1 MTKMRQK
8 NKFGMTKLNGYLV
21 YKFHIISIL
30 LIYDYLSKLKLT
42 QTFEKHLGKDLVFSS
57 HCYKTIKNTNGNTK
71 YPSRDITAFKS
82 STYLRESEKNA
93 KWVFFFL
100 AIIPLLEWE
109 LYDKVFTGLIYE
121 FLLIYSLLSG
131 TNSMSGLLSSHQQD
145 MFR

>member
-1 MTKMRQK
+1 MALLQDDKEYQWKHKIPEQRYNSIQE
-8 NKFGMTKLNGYLV
+8 FY
-21 YKFHIISIL
+21 ISA
-30 LIYDYLSKLKLT
+30 
-42 QTFEKHLGKDLVFSS
+42 GKW
-57 HCYKTIKNTNGNTK
+57 K
-71 YPSRDITAFKS
+71 
-82 STYLRESEKNA
+82 ESEMGIF
-93 KWVFFFL
+93 FFFL